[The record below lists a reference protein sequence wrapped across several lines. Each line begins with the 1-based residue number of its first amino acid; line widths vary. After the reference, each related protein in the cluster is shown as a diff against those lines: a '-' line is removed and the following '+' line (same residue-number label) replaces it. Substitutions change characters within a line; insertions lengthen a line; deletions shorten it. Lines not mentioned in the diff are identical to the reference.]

1 MCDVVGNASKESF
14 YGVMLAKCV
23 GGVTVPYINIL
34 CSLCSLSFLVLFS
47 EIEM

>member
-23 GGVTVPYINIL
+23 RGGKVPYLNIL
-34 CSLCSLSFLVLFS
+34 CFLCSRIFDVSFLT
-47 EIEM
+47 